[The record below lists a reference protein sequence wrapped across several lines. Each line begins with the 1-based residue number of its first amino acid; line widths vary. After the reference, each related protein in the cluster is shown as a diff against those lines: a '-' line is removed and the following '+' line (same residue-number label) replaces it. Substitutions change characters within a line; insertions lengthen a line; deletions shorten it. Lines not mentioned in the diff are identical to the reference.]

1 MAIVCIKSDALEVKI
16 KTFGAEMIS
25 IKNKSGR
32 EFLWQ
37 GSADWEG
44 QAPVLFPIVGALKSG
59 RYSLAGKEYNMG
71 VHGFALKSEF
81 KIDAQTE
88 NSVTLLLN
96 SNEETLKEYPFDF
109 EFKIR
114 FTLNGLK
121 LSQDYIILNK
131 SSRDMYYS
139 TGSHESFSCPGGVE
153 NYTLIF
159 DEKQTTE
166 RLARF
171 YVESEDRY
179 YHEYVPFLE
188 NANEFKLSREFF
200 RDEQL
205 AVLNLNSSG
214 ISLRDDRN
222 GKSIHI
228 TLSDFDT
235 LIGWTVKGGN
245 SEFLCIEPW
254 CGTWEHTKIPAYND
268 FSEKPGIR
276 TLAPNESETLT
287 HTITFY

>member
-1 MAIVCIKSDALEVKI
+1 MPTICINNDNLEVKI
-16 KTFGAEMIS
+16 KTFGAELTS
-25 IKNKSGR
+25 IKNKSGK

-37 GSADWEG
+37 GGAEWED
-44 QAPVLFPIVGALKSG
+44 QALVLFPIVGGIKGNSYTLNGEK
-59 RYSLAGKEYNMG
+59 YNISP
-71 VHGFALKSEF
+71 HGFAHKSEF
-81 KIDAQTE
+81 YVEAKTE
-88 NSVTLLLN
+88 SSVTLLLK

-109 EFKIR
+109 EFRIR
-114 FTLNGLK
+114 FSLDGLK
-121 LSQDYIILNK
+121 LKQEYITTNK

-139 TGSHESFSCPGGVE
+139 TGSHEGYACPGGVE

-171 YVESEDRY
+171 YVEAEDRY

-188 NANEFKLSREFF
+188 NAKEFKLTREFF
-200 RDEQL
+200 HDEQL

-214 ISLRDDRN
+214 ISLRDYRN

-245 SEFLCIEPW
+245 AEFLCVEPW
-254 CGTWEHTKIPAYND
+254 CGTWEQFFLPQELFNNIWRD
-268 FSEKPGIR
+268 IF
-276 TLAPNESETLT
+276 
-287 HTITFY
+287 